1 MIVGSQ
7 HLRRLAVKHIDDI
20 NSILNGH
27 GVEVMARAERNF
39 YLKWSTHRMTPTP
52 CWPYAGGAVVAV

>member
-7 HLRRLAVKHIDDI
+7 HLRRLAMKHSDDI

-27 GVEVMARAERNF
+27 GAEVMERRTGIF
-39 YLKWSTHRMTPTP
+39 S
-52 CWPYAGGAVVAV
+52 